1 MNNRLSLLL
10 FPKNIYRLRINRPIA
25 HHRLRRR
32 HLRLKTSLQCR
43 FYLSEVVSASSI
55 YLLCLFNGSQ
65 VIRPLGHFQ
74 LFLTFLQIHSQ
85 CTFLSSLL
93 LQLCPQF
100 FI

>member
-43 FYLSEVVSASSI
+43 FYFSEVVSASSI